1 MKRVRLSMRRRI
13 VIILLVVFG
22 GSFLVIFARLFKLQ
36 VFDHQFYAERALKQQ
51 MSQSTI
57 SPTRGNIYDRNMV
70 PLAESATVWDVI
82 ASPKYITSDTQRQNI
97 ADNLS
102 KILGIDR
109 TTLYTTLKKSS
120 AYEVIAKK
128 IDQTTAE
135 SVTKYINTSHVG
147 SIGLI
152 EDSKRYYPYGNFAS
166 QLLGFTGSD
175 NQGLGGLE
183 AEYDSVLK
191 GVPGRSLTVKT
202 AQGLQLSTGISDYVP
217 AQNGYNL
224 VTTIDEVVQ
233 HYLEEDL
240 SKAAKDN
247 NVAKKATGI
256 VMNVNTGEILAMAT
270 TSGFDPNSPFV
281 IADSATAASL
291 SKLSGDALKQ
301 ATSAAQQSQWQ
312 NKAVSYAYEPGS
324 TFKVITSAAALD
336 DGKVTE
342 NDTFRDPGTI
352 KVADR
357 NYHDWDSANHGTVSF
372 LTAFENS
379 LNVVYV
385 QVGQRLGP
393 LDFYRYFSG
402 FGLTQKT
409 GIDLPGEAGSI
420 YYNAAGLTDVSLASS
435 SFGQT
440 FKITP
445 IQLITAVAAS
455 ANGGYLVQPHVV
467 KAETDSDGNIV
478 KSFKT
483 TEKRQVVSAET
494 SKEIDHLMEMEVN
507 EGSGKNAYVAGYRIG
522 GKTGTAQKT
531 DTSEPDKYLVAS
543 FIGIAPCDDPQYAVL
558 IMLDEPNSPINNY
571 GSTIAAPV
579 AGDLFSQIL
588 PYLGVTAVNSDAAQ
602 QAATPN
608 LSGKTVADATKL
620 LSDDGLKIHVMGNGQ
635 TVTGQSPGAGS
646 VMEKGGTVYIYTGD
660 AQPQSTSAV
669 PNLIGLSPSKVSST
683 LAAAS
688 LNVQFV
694 GLAQDS
700 STAAAY
706 EQETAQDT
714 KVTPGTVIVV
724 KFRDTNLARD

>member
-1 MKRVRLSMRRRI
+1 MRKRMMF
-13 VIILLVVFG
+13 ILLAVFG
-22 GSFLVIFARLFKLQ
+22 GSFLVIFSRLVKLQ

-51 MSQSTI
+51 MCQSTI

-70 PLAESATVWDVI
+70 PLAESASVWDVI
-82 ASPKYITSDTQRQNI
+82 ASPKYITSETQRQNI

-102 KILGIDR
+102 KILGTDR
-109 TTLYTTLKKSS
+109 QTLYNVLKKNS

-128 IDQTTAE
+128 IDQPTAQ
-135 SVTKYINTSHVG
+135 SVTKYINTNHVG

-247 NVAKKATGI
+247 NVAKKAAGI

-270 TSGFDPNSPFV
+270 TSGFDPNNPFV
-281 IADSATAASL
+281 ITDPAAAASL
-291 SKLSGDALKQ
+291 SKLSGDALKK
-301 ATSAAQQSQWQ
+301 ATSDAQQSQWN

-342 NDTFRDPGTI
+342 NDTFSDPGHIT
-352 KVADR
+352 VADR
-357 NYHDWDSANHGTVSF
+357 DYHDWDGANHGTVSF
-372 LTAFENS
+372 LTAFEDS

-385 QVGQRLGP
+385 QVGKRLGP
-393 LDFYRYFSG
+393 LDFFRYFSG

-420 YYNAAGLTDVSLASS
+420 YYNSSGLTDVSLASS

-467 KAETDSDGNIV
+467 RAETDSDGNIV

-483 TEKRQVVSAET
+483 IEKRQVVSAET
-494 SKEIDHLMEMEVN
+494 SKEIDHLMEMEVS

-531 DTSEPDKYLVAS
+531 DTTSPDKYLVAS
-543 FIGIAPCDDPQYAVL
+543 FIGVAPCDDPQYAVL

-579 AGDLFSQIL
+579 AGDLYSQIL

-608 LSGKTVADATKL
+608 LSGKSVADATKL
-620 LSDDGLKIHVMGNGQ
+620 LNDDSLKIHVMGNGQ

-646 VMEKGGTVYIYTGD
+646 VMEKSGTVYVYTGD
-660 AQPQSTSAV
+660 AQPQSTATV
-669 PNLIGLSPSKVSST
+669 PNLTGMSPGKVSSA
-683 LAAAS
+683 LAAAN

-700 STAAAY
+700 GTATAY
-706 EQETAQDT
+706 EQETAQGT
-714 KVTPGTVIVV
+714 KVTPGTVISV

>member
-1 MKRVRLSMRRRI
+1 MRKRIM
-13 VIILLVVFG
+13 VILMAVFG
-22 GSFLVIFARLFKLQ
+22 VSFLVIAVRLVKLQ

-51 MSQSTI
+51 MSESTI
-57 SPTRGNIYDRNMV
+57 SPARGNIYDRNMV
-70 PLAESATVWDVI
+70 PLAESASVWDVI

-102 KILGIDR
+102 KMLGLDR
-109 TTLYTTLKKSS
+109 QTVYTVLNKKNS

-128 IDQTTAE
+128 IDQPAAQ
-135 SVTKYINTSHVG
+135 SVTDYVKKNHVG

-152 EDSKRYYPYGNFAS
+152 ADSKRYYPYGNFAS

-183 AEYDSVLK
+183 AQYDSVLK

-202 AQGLQLSTGISDYVP
+202 AQGLQMSTGISDYVP

-240 SKAAKDN
+240 AKAARDN
-247 NVAKKATGI
+247 NVAKKAAGI
-256 VMNVNTGEILAMAT
+256 VMNVNTGEILGMAT
-270 TSGFDPNSPFV
+270 TSGFDPNNPFV
-281 IADSATAASL
+281 IADSAAAASL
-291 SKLSGDALKQ
+291 SRLSGDALKQ
-301 ATSAAQQSQWQ
+301 ATSSAQQSQWQ
-312 NKAVSYAYEPGS
+312 NKSVSYAYEPGS

-336 DGKVTE
+336 EGKVTE
-342 NDTFRDPGTI
+342 SDTFSDPGHIT
-352 KVADR
+352 V
-357 NYHDWDSANHGTVSF
+357 NGQTYGDWDGANHGTVTF
-372 LTAFENS
+372 ATAFEDS
-379 LNVVYV
+379 LNVVYI
-385 QVGQRLGP
+385 QVGRRLGP
-393 LDFYRYFSG
+393 LNFFGYFSG
-402 FGLTQKT
+402 FGLTEKT
-409 GIDLPGEAGSI
+409 GIDLPGEAVSI
-420 YYNAAGLTDVSLASS
+420 YHTEQDLGAVSLASS

-467 KAETDSDGNIV
+467 KEETDSEGNIV

-483 TEKRQVVSAET
+483 AEKRQVVSAET
-494 SKEIDHLMEMEVN
+494 SKEIDRLMEMEVN

-531 DTSEPDKYLVAS
+531 DTDQPDGYLVAS
-543 FIGIAPCDDPQYAVL
+543 FVGIAPSDDPQYAVL
-558 IMLDEPNSPINNY
+558 IILDEPHSPINNY

-588 PYLGVTAVNSDAAQ
+588 PYLGVTSVNSDAAQ

-608 LSGKTVADATKL
+608 LSGKSVADATRIL
-620 LSDDGLKIHVMGNGQ
+620 NDNSLKIHVMGSGQ
-635 TVTGQSPGAGS
+635 AVTGQSPGAGS
-646 VMEKGGTVYIYTGD
+646 ILQKGGTVYIYTGD
-660 AQPQSTSAV
+660 AQPQSTAAV
-669 PNLIGLSPSKVSST
+669 PNLAGLSPGKVSSA
-683 LAAAS
+683 LAAAG

-700 STAAAY
+700 ATAAAY
-706 EQETAQDT
+706 EQETASGT
-714 KVTPGTVIVV
+714 KVTPGTVIAV